1 MDNFL
6 DEVWVY
12 LFTAIQYGASSLDR
26 ILSSLHLLGPAP
38 VIFLLAL
45 AVVGMSKFLSRKCKT
60 KRYKVL
66 EKDFNY
72 WLNLREET
80 GQFADIDKG
89 KRMARNIDQA
99 KLNRVYY
106 DYFFEGLMLS
116 LVTTCLPI
124 ATMAA
129 YVNEFYK
136 AERLGILFGQP
147 YIFEFAWSAD
157 GPIRIGGL
165 FWYVLSLMGVYLA
178 WGLLARFWPNVARAV
193 SCSGVA
199 SAENL
204 VQAERS
210 CVFSEEK

>member
-6 DEVWVY
+6 DEVWFQ
-12 LFTAIQYGASSLDR
+12 LFSVIQYGAGSLDR
-26 ILSSLHLLGPAP
+26 MISPLHLLGPAP

-45 AVVGMSKFLSRKCKT
+45 AVVGLSKLLSRKCKT
-60 KRYKVL
+60 KRYKTL
-66 EKDFNY
+66 EKEFNY
-72 WLNLREET
+72 WLSLREET

-124 ATMAA
+124 AIMAA

-136 AERLGILFGQP
+136 AERLGIIFGQA
-147 YIFEFAWSAD
+147 YIFELAWASD
-157 GPIRIGGL
+157 GPILIGGL
-165 FWYVLSLMGVYLA
+165 FCYVLSLMGVYFA
-178 WGLLARFWPNVARAV
+178 WWLLPGVKTTVARYATCPGVV
-193 SCSGVA
+193 S
-199 SAENL
+199 
-204 VQAERS
+204 
-210 CVFSEEK
+210 